1 MVVVGRPAL
10 LGFGPL
16 VRPCYG
22 WVPFSWPHPSRDSLL
37 CPQANFYPLEMP
49 MCVFS
54 NMAARS
60 YIWHF
65 STWNMTNVTE
75 KLKFLFSLIL
85 MQWKWQATCGNTLH
99 SSSQLSDVFLR
110 LINLSRIKMH
120 QKRNAHGAPSTI
132 PGKFSCSV
140 SALIVYCAKVPAQE
154 LGHRASHT
162 SRSYSLVEDGQ
173 ISDVTTESTVKAK
186 RLLT

>member
-10 LGFGPL
+10 LGFGPP
-16 VRPCYG
+16 VRPRYG

-37 CPQANFYPLEMP
+37 CPQANVYPLEMP

-99 SSSQLSDVFLR
+99 SSSQLSDAFLR
-110 LINLSRIKMH
+110 RSIRAESRCIKREMH
-120 QKRNAHGAPSTI
+120 MEH
-132 PGKFSCSV
+132 
-140 SALIVYCAKVPAQE
+140 PAQYLE
-154 LGHRASHT
+154 N
-162 SRSYSLVEDGQ
+162 SLVQSVHGL
-173 ISDVTTESTVKAK
+173 STVQKYQLRGWGTELAI
-186 RLLT
+186 LLGVTV